1 MNQLSRIVGVVA
13 SIHPILQDEVSA
25 LIEEWSPD
33 APPINISMSAF
44 GKATV
49 RDAER
54 LGREQVRKILDLV
67 EHALS
72 YGTEEEKDAV
82 ATGFLEA
89 AASAAGSSRDARW
102 IFALLGPKARA
113 YLAAWDGFCGL
124 AED

>member
-1 MNQLSRIVGVVA
+1 MA

-25 LIEEWSPD
+25 LVEEWNPD
-33 APPINISMSAF
+33 APPINVSMSAF

-54 LGREQVRKILDLV
+54 LGYEEVRKVLELI
-67 EHALS
+67 EHTLS
-72 YGTEEEKDAV
+72 HGTEEEKDAV

-89 AASAAGSSRDARW
+89 TASAAGSSKDAPW
-102 IFALLGPKARA
+102 ILALLGPKAKA

-124 AED
+124 VED